1 VDEENPKTV
10 TLVEVGPRD
19 GFQFEKSVVPTERKL
34 DVIARLAAAGLRRIQ
49 VTSFVHPAKVPQMAD
64 AETLVARLPQES
76 PVEYS
81 ALVLNE
87 RGLGR
92 ALDSGIHNVEIS
104 LSASDAHSRRN
115 AGMPHA
121 EALARGLSM
130 IDRAVSAGLNV
141 RAGIQC
147 AFGCVEEGPIP
158 EKRIA
163 ETIRRFV
170 DHGAHELSF
179 ADTTGMGSPPA
190 IRRILDTMRPL
201 SGGLP
206 LALHLHDTRGLGLV
220 NLMAAM
226 DCGIAIFDTS
236 LAGMGGCPF
245 VPGAA
250 GNIATE
256 DTAYLLSSLG
266 IYSGVDIDR
275 VGAISRDLEAFFN
288 TSFPGRIHR
297 LAAISPFNA
306 KPSEPVPFF

>member
-1 VDEENPKTV
+1 VNEEKPKTV

-19 GFQFEKSVVPTERKL
+19 GFQFEKTVVPTERKL
-34 DVIARLAAAGLRRIQ
+34 NVIARLAAAGLHRIQ

-64 AETLVARLPQES
+64 AETLVARLPQER

-87 RGLGR
+87 RGLDR
-92 ALDSGIHNVEIS
+92 ALVSGIQNVEIS

-115 AGMPHA
+115 AGMPHD
-121 EALARGLSM
+121 EALARGLAM
-130 IDRAVSAGLNV
+130 IDRAVPAGLNV
-141 RAGIQC
+141 RASIQC
-147 AFGCVEEGPIP
+147 AFGCVEEGLIP
-158 EKRIA
+158 ATRIA

-170 DHGAHELSF
+170 DHGAHELSL

-190 IRRILDTMRPL
+190 IRKILGTVMPL
-201 SGGLP
+201 SDGLP

-226 DCGIAIFDTS
+226 DCGVAIFDTS

-256 DTAYLLSSLG
+256 DTVYLLSRLG
-266 IYSGVDIDR
+266 VDTGVDIDR
-275 VGAISRDLEAFFN
+275 VGAISRELETFFD
-288 TSFPGRIHR
+288 TTFSGRIHR
-297 LAAISPFNA
+297 LPAHFPL
-306 KPSEPVPFF
+306 

>member
-1 VDEENPKTV
+1 VNEENPKTV

-19 GFQFEKSVVPTERKL
+19 GFQFEKTVVPTERKL
-34 DVIARLAAAGLRRIQ
+34 DVITRLAAAGLRRIQ

-64 AETLVARLPQES
+64 AETLVANLPQES
-76 PVEYS
+76 PVAYS

-87 RGLGR
+87 RGLER
-92 ALDSGIHNVEIS
+92 ALVSGIRNVEIS

-115 AGMPHA
+115 AGMSHV
-121 EALARGLSM
+121 EALARGLTM
-130 IDRAVSAGLNV
+130 IDRAASAGLNV
-141 RAGIQC
+141 RASIQC
-147 AFGCVEEGPIP
+147 AFGCVEEGLIP
-158 EKRIA
+158 ADRIA

-170 DHGAHELSF
+170 DRGAHELSL

-190 IRRILDTMRPL
+190 IKKILDNVRPL

-220 NLMAAM
+220 NLVAALN
-226 DCGIAIFDTS
+226 CGVTIFDTS

-266 IYSGVDIDR
+266 IDTGVDIAR
-275 VGAISRDLEAFFN
+275 VGAISRDLESFFN
-288 TSFPGRIHR
+288 TSFSGRLHR
-297 LAAISPFNA
+297 LSALSPF
-306 KPSEPVPFF
+306 